1 MAPPYVCTGDNG
13 SLYGQFHTDVAGSGQ
28 LVENSDIFDKLAT
41 EYNQHKFALR
51 DALNA
56 IKVTYTGQAA
66 DAMQGAFQPLIES
79 VGQGFDLCRRSAVL
93 LDSQKGGFD
102 TAQAAIKK
110 PVPVPEKPWL
120 YSITPWDTGY
130 DKAVQQNSQ
139 IDSANQQAFSQY
151 AKTTLSNSNGVPKF
165 ESGDPGLGAITVGVL
180 AALDDAA
187 VHLRPVQPDKLAETI
202 VGLLPPASA
211 AKGQSVS
218 VPVDVYRDVVAGI
231 SREDG
236 LLRRNTPGGRLEGD
250 VRSLQRLLSRPRLGG
265 GRIYAGTRDRVGRR
279 YKSDYPITY
288 LDLDDG
294 RWLVRQQPDDAGKP
308 WVVAVPA
315 GPATLVDTLWVLLR
329 TVSRE

>member
-1 MAPPYVCTGDNG
+1 MVR
-13 SLYGQFHTDVAGSGQ
+13 QRH
-28 LVENSDIFDKLAT
+28 DI
-41 EYNQHKFALR
+41 EEQHH
-51 DALNA
+51 
-56 IKVTYTGQAA
+56 
-66 DAMQGAFQPLIES
+66 
-79 VGQGFDLCRRSAVL
+79 VL
-93 LDSQKGGFD
+93 H
-102 TAQAAIKK
+102 
-110 PVPVPEKPWL
+110 VPVPDLTQERYLAAEPRL
-120 YSITPWDTGY
+120 FAELGQVGLAQGTMIHSALP
-130 DKAVQQNSQ
+130 AVMRLLARPQVELHGW
-139 IDSANQQAFSQY
+139 IDFP
-151 AKTTLSNSNGVPKF
+151 NGV
-165 ESGDPGLGAITVGVL
+165 TVGVVAASDGQGHGVL

-202 VGLLPPASA
+202 VGLLPPVSA
-211 AKGQSVS
+211 ANGQSVS

-315 GPATLVDTLWVLLR
+315 GPATLVDTLSVLLR